1 MISWNDFEIETYF
14 TIIHFQVLLHVM
26 LSTKVTHESRSVNI
40 CKFHGEMGDTVHLL
54 QVGEEQENIKNENN
68 EFEQHKAK

>member
-1 MISWNDFEIETYF
+1 
-14 TIIHFQVLLHVM
+14 M
-26 LSTKVTHESRSVNI
+26 LSTKVTHENRLVNI
-40 CKFHGEMGDTVHLL
+40 CEFHSEMGDTVHVL

>member
-1 MISWNDFEIETYF
+1 M
-14 TIIHFQVLLHVM
+14 LL
-26 LSTKVTHESRSVNI
+26 TKLTHESRSVNI
-40 CKFHGEMGDTVHLL
+40 CKFHSEMGDTVHLL

>member
-1 MISWNDFEIETYF
+1 
-14 TIIHFQVLLHVM
+14 M

-40 CKFHGEMGDTVHLL
+40 CKFHSEMGDTVHLL